1 MESRLL
7 HLVHIDTHTL
17 SMIKILNIKQ
27 LYRLSILCIRKIYH
41 NDEEYN
47 KWSENWLNGVD
58 QMDIITEKRIMRNI
72 INKWGKFDFKK
83 NDDSKYL
90 SRWAVIHGSFVF
102 NSMYNGDI
110 VEAIKETIITIKYV
124 LLVKYDINIH
134 LIISKEVVI

>member
-1 MESRLL
+1 
-7 HLVHIDTHTL
+7 
-17 SMIKILNIKQ
+17 
-27 LYRLSILCIRKIYH
+27 
-41 NDEEYN
+41 
-47 KWSENWLNGVD
+47 
-58 QMDIITEKRIMRNI
+58 MDIITEKRIMRNI